1 MSVLKCKIC
10 GGQLQ
15 VETGKS
21 TAQCKYCDS
30 VQTIP
35 KLDSEEKIKLF
46 EKATELRL
54 RCEFDQA
61 AGVFQ
66 NIVTQFPDEAE
77 AYWGLCLCKY
87 GIEYVDDP
95 MTLKKIITCH
105 RTERQSIFAD
115 KNYLMACQYSAAASW
130 KYQEEALKID
140 ELQKKIL
147 DISLSEKPYDIFIC
161 YKEVDDAT
169 GIRTDDSVSAQ
180 DIYTELVKNGYR
192 VFYAR
197 VSLRGKAGTE
207 YEPYIYSALTSAKI
221 MLVLGSKKEYFN
233 AVWLKNEWS
242 RYLDMMKNDR
252 KVIIPCYENIIP
264 EDLPVQLKLFQALDM
279 GSKIFFRDLLNSIER
294 IVPKKRIDLENPDS
308 SENISTSP
316 KRKELNFNNGVYI
329 GEALGN
335 KPHGYGTYFFVS
347 GAKYEGN
354 WRMGTIH
361 GEGVFTYQNGD
372 SWSGE
377 WKDGVAWNG
386 EGKFYYK
393 KNKKS
398 YCLEGRLEKGSL
410 NGYGTV
416 YLPDNQTCTGEFKGG
431 VPYDAE
437 GTYFMRKMRGMYTG
451 KWKDGEPTGCG
462 KAVIYYTNGNRYE
475 GGLVNGI
482 IEGQGTFFYP
492 AGSWTGEWK
501 EGKPWKGNGLLVY
514 YGEDGKPT
522 GKTYTGYLVNGKADG
537 EGTLRFGDGSCF
549 EGEFFEDNYYNGK
562 VYNAAHQVIQTYVNG
577 KKQEVTG
584 TSTLAKTLGL
594 LKGNIWP

>member
-1 MSVLKCKIC
+1 MTVLKCKMC

-15 VETGKS
+15 AEKGQS
-21 TAQCKYCDS
+21 TVQCQYCDS

-35 KLDSEEKIKLF
+35 KLDSEEKLKLF

-95 MTLKKIITCH
+95 LTLMKIPTCH
-105 RTERQSIFAD
+105 RTERQSIFSD
-115 KNYLMACQYSAAASW
+115 QNYLMACRYSAASSW
-130 KYQEEALKID
+130 KYQEEAYKID

-147 DISLSEKPYDIFIC
+147 DISLSEQPYDIFIC
-161 YKEVDDAT
+161 YKETDDAT
-169 GIRTDDSVSAQ
+169 GVRTDDSVSAQ

-207 YEPYIYSALTSAKI
+207 YEPYIYSALISAKI
-221 MLVLGSKKEYFN
+221 MLVLGSKKEYFD

-242 RYLDMMKNDR
+242 RYLVMMKTER
-252 KVIIPCYENIIP
+252 KVIIPCYENITP

-279 GSKIFFRDLLNSIER
+279 GNKIFFRDLLNSIDR
-294 IVPKKRIDLENPDS
+294 IIPKKKVTLENHES
-308 SENISTSP
+308 GETFSTSP
-316 KRKELNFNNGVYI
+316 KRKELNFDNGVYI

-335 KPHGYGTYFFVS
+335 RQHGYGTYFFVS

-354 WRMGTIH
+354 WKMGFMH
-361 GEGVFTYQNGD
+361 GNGTFTYQNGD

-386 EGKFYYK
+386 EGKYYYE

-398 YCLEGRLEKGSL
+398 YCLEGKLEKGHL
-410 NGYGTV
+410 CGYGTV
-416 YLPDNQTCTGEFKGG
+416 YLPDNQACTGKFKHGI
-431 VPYDAE
+431 PYDAE
-437 GTYFMRKMRGMYTG
+437 GTYFMRKIRGLYTG
-451 KWKDGEPTGCG
+451 KWKDGEPTGSG

-475 GGLVNGI
+475 GEFINGV

-492 AGSWTGEWK
+492 TGSWTGEWK
-501 EGKPWKGNGLLVY
+501 QGKAWKGQGLLVS

-522 GKTYTGYLVNGKADG
+522 KTYTGYLVNGKAAG
-537 EGTLRFGDGSCF
+537 KGTLRFRDGSYF
-549 EGEFFEDNYYNGK
+549 EGEFFEDKYYNGK
-562 VYNAAHQVIQTYVNG
+562 VYNTANRVIQTYVNG
-577 KKQEVTG
+577 VLQSNKIYK
-584 TSTLAKTLGL
+584 LF
-594 LKGNIWP
+594 